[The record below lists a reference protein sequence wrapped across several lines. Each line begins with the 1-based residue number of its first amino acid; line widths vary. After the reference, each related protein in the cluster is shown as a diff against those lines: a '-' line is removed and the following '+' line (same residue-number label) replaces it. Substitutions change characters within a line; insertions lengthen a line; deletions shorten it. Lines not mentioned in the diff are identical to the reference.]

1 MLTNSLMIQANGQIL
16 MATDMETALFNQMET
31 SSLTTQHNGAITIM
45 MDLATTPKDTTVINA
60 QSFMANP
67 QFQQLEV
74 VLIQI
79 TMEL

>member
-45 MDLATTPKDTTVINA
+45 MDLATTLV
-60 QSFMANP
+60 
-67 QFQQLEV
+67 E
-74 VLIQI
+74 
-79 TMEL
+79 

>member
-1 MLTNSLMIQANGQIL
+1 MPTNSLMIQANGQIL

-45 MDLATTPKDTTVINA
+45 MDLATTLRATMVINA
-60 QSFMANP
+60 QSFTANP
-67 QFQQLEV
+67 QFQQPEV
-74 VLIQI
+74 VLIQT